1 LQNALPRSIETKKA
15 LDVTVRRAT
24 RADSSE
30 IVELIVGLAKFEH
43 LEAPNSSAKIR
54 LVRDIFEKKLAEVFV
69 ASKGNTLVGYVLY
82 FYTYSSFLARPT
94 LYLED
99 IFIRNDSRRTGI
111 GRALF
116 MRCVREAKRLGCGR
130 MEWSV
135 LTWNRKAINFYEGI
149 GARKI
154 HDQRLFRLD
163 NPQLLRL
170 SKYSSI

>member
-1 LQNALPRSIETKKA
+1 LARSNETKKA
-15 LDVTVRRAT
+15 LGVVVRRAT
-24 RADSSE
+24 KADSKE

-43 LEAPNSSAKIR
+43 LDPPDSRARVR

-69 ASKGNTLVGYVLY
+69 ASKGSTLVGYALY
-82 FYTYSSFLARPT
+82 FYTYSSFLGQPT

-99 IFIRNDSRRTGI
+99 IFVRNDSRRTGV
-111 GRALF
+111 GSALF
-116 MRCVREAKRLGCGR
+116 MKCVREAKRHGCGR

-154 HDQRLFRLD
+154 DDQRLFRLD
-163 NPQLLRL
+163 GPQLLRL